1 MRITSRQNRGSAL
14 LELVVVTGI
23 LAIATVA
30 MTQMLLSSRNAIEV
44 ATVQAGLEAKAQDTV
59 ERIANELKEA
69 GFSSLAPRAPISN
82 AYPCTSLDFA
92 LCSGWG
98 RYSGESSY
106 PMHLTFY
113 PPQPYTPGNPTTYY
127 PSTAIGVAPPPR
139 PSPVYKLNYST
150 QSTTRTVN
158 GVATTITYLD
168 RTDGVTG
175 TVETLSDQLSANGL
189 IFQAVSPNMV
199 SITVTLQQKY
209 YRSGATAGVDS
220 TGALTYTASATT
232 TVVIH
237 NP

>member
-1 MRITSRQNRGSAL
+1 MRNPTKRPRGSAM

-30 MTQMLLSSRNAIEV
+30 IAQMLLSSRNAIEV

-69 GFSSLAPRAPISN
+69 GYSSLAPRAPISN

-98 RYSGESSY
+98 RYAGESTY

-113 PPQPYTPGNPTTYY
+113 PPQPYTPGSPSTYY
-127 PSTAIGVAPPPR
+127 PALANGVAAPPQ

-158 GVATTITYLD
+158 GVAITITYLN
-168 RTDGVTG
+168 RTDGSTG
-175 TVETLSDQLSANGL
+175 TVETISDQLAANGL

-199 SITVTLQQKY
+199 SISITLQQKY
-209 YRSGATAGVDS
+209 FRSGASAGVDS
-220 TGALTYTASATT
+220 AGALTYTACATT